1 MNVEMHC
8 GLQAIYECLY
18 GRGTTGRLKQAGME
32 FAVWTFK
39 HGASSQLEEAGPG
52 ILQALL
58 ALLEDGAALC
68 PLIPAA
74 ALGSRFLPSP
84 SSRLYA
90 TPARFPDLAAVH
102 HRDGIS
108 APGWVHWWKKPFL

>member
-1 MNVEMHC
+1 MHR
-8 GLQAIYECLY
+8 GLQAIYEYLY

-58 ALLEDGAALC
+58 SLLEDGAPC
-68 PLIPAA
+68 IPSLGFMLQ
-74 ALGSRFLPSP
+74 LGSCFMPRQHSELYIPSAIWP
-84 SSRLYA
+84 VRG
-90 TPARFPDLAAVH
+90 AAYRTDEMVL
-102 HRDGIS
+102 DGCIR
-108 APGWVHWWKKPFL
+108 

>member
-1 MNVEMHC
+1 M
-8 GLQAIYECLY
+8 LQAIYECLY

-58 ALLEDGAALC
+58 SLLEDGAPID
-68 PLIPAA
+68 PL
-74 ALGSRFLPSP
+74 SP
-84 SSRLYA
+84 Q
-90 TPARFPDLAAVH
+90 
-102 HRDGIS
+102 
-108 APGWVHWWKKPFL
+108 